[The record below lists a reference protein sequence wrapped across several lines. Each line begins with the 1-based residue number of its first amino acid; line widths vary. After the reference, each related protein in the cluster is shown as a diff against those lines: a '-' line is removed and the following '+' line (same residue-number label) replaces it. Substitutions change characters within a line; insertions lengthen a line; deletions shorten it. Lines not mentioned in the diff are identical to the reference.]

1 MSAVKAPP
9 PEKSVALVT
18 NGCAKILLD
27 SEVMLG
33 HLRQAGYVTTTDEQR
48 ADILILN
55 TCGFIRP
62 AREEVEQG
70 LDRAVSLKRRFPDKR
85 LAVTGCYVERSLD
98 ELKPSYPEVDVWMGV
113 RDFDKIVPALEG
125 RSYRPGRS
133 AFLCGPASP
142 RVLSTPGTWA
152 YLNISE
158 GCSHECSFCAI
169 PRIKGPYRSR
179 TTPSIL
185 AEARELVRR
194 GVREI
199 NLVSQDTTYFGRDRG
214 RRDALADLLQKL
226 ADIRGLRWIRF
237 LYGYPEEVTPALL
250 DAMSEPK
257 VCRYLDLP
265 FQHADAGVL
274 KGMKR
279 SFDGRRALALIERIR
294 KKLPGVSLRTSL
306 IVGFPGEGR
315 REFANLREF
324 VREARFDHLGVFAYS
339 PEEGTASFGSG
350 DPVPRREKLDRQ
362 QEIMALQSGIS
373 REINRRYL
381 HTRLDVLLESAVG
394 RRCNAWTGR
403 ARFQAPEVDGVVQ
416 VRSRRPR
423 PGPVR
428 AFEKVEIVGARVYD
442 LRGIVVE

>member
-9 PEKSVALVT
+9 REKSVALVT
-18 NGCAKILLD
+18 FGCAKNLVD

-33 HLRQAGYVTTTDEQR
+33 YLRRAGYVTTTDERR

-70 LDRAVSLKRRFPDKR
+70 LNRAVSLKRRFPDKR

-98 ELKPSYPEVDVWMGV
+98 ELRPRYTEVDVWMGV

-152 YLNISE
+152 YLKISE

-179 TTPSIL
+179 TAPSIL

-250 DAMSEPK
+250 DAMNEPK

-274 KGMKR
+274 QGMKR
-279 SFDGRRALALIERIR
+279 SIDGRRALALIERIR
-294 KKLPGVSLRTSL
+294 KRLPGASLRTSL

-315 REFANLREF
+315 QEFASLREF
-324 VREARFDHLGVFAYS
+324 VREARFDHLGAFAYS
-339 PEEGTASFGSG
+339 PEDGTASFGSG
-350 DPVPRREKLDRQ
+350 DPVPRREKLDRL
-362 QEIMALQSGIS
+362 QEIMALQAGIS
-373 REINRRYL
+373 REINKKYL
-381 HTRLDVLLESAVG
+381 HTRLDVLLEAPVG
-394 RRCNAWTGR
+394 RRCDAWTGR
-403 ARFQAPEVDGVVQ
+403 ARFQAPEVDGVVH
-416 VRSRRPR
+416 VRSRRPH

-442 LRGIVVE
+442 LRGIIVE